1 MFGINK
7 NFSIHFIG
15 IGGIGMSGIAEI
27 LLNLGYKVSGS
38 DISTGEVVQRLKGL
52 GAKIYSEHKSTNIKD
67 SQIVVYSSAI
77 KEDNPEYEYA
87 IKNQIPLIKRAEML
101 AELMRLKH
109 GIAVAGSH
117 GKTTTTSF
125 LAAIFNFANMDPTH
139 IIGGVVKN
147 LGGNAKKGN
156 GEILIAEA
164 DESDG
169 SFLYLNPI
177 HSIITNIDD
186 DHLDFYKTR
195 ENIVEAFVDFANK
208 IPFYGRIALNAHDE
222 NTAKV
227 ISKIKRPYIVF
238 AIEGKKTFLE
248 EVDYWAQNIRYE
260 NDGTF
265 FEIKNDTEITNVKI
279 NLIGEHNVLNAL
291 AAFSISHQLITDK
304 DVLARGLAYF
314 EGVAR
319 RLEKIYDNKLLIL
332 DDYAHHPTE
341 INETLLAVKKYGKRV
356 VVIFEPHRFSRTKD
370 FWNEFVEAF
379 VEENEVYIL
388 PIYPA
393 SEKPISYID
402 SEILVKNIN
411 EKGGHAKFLNSH
423 DAMLDVFKKYQEDKD
438 IILLTL
444 GAGPI
449 SYKAKAL
456 VKELC
461 N

>member
-7 NFSIHFIG
+7 DFSIHFIG

-27 LLNLGYKVSGS
+27 LINLGYKVSGS
-38 DISTGEVVQRLKGL
+38 DLSSSDVVQRLKSL
-52 GAKIYSEHKSTNIKD
+52 GAEIYSEHKKENVKE

-77 KEDNPEYEYA
+77 KEDNPEYAYA
-87 IKNQIPLIKRAEML
+87 IENKIPLIKRAEML
-101 AELMRLKH
+101 AELMRLKY

-125 LAAIFNFANMDPTH
+125 LAAIFNYAQMDPTH

-177 HSIITNIDD
+177 HSVITNIDD

-195 ENIVEAFVDFANK
+195 ENIIEAFVAFANK
-208 IPFYGRIALNAHDE
+208 IPFYGHIALNAHDE

-227 ISKIKRPYIVF
+227 ISKIKRPYIIF
-238 AIEGKKTFLE
+238 AIEGKKRFIE
-248 EVDYWAQNIRYE
+248 DVDYLVTSINYDVDATTFVVE
-260 NDGTF
+260 NKSEKT
-265 FEIKNDTEITNVKI
+265 KVKI

-291 AAFSISHQLITDK
+291 AAFSISNQVISDK
-304 DVLARGLAYF
+304 EKISKGLEFF

-319 RLEKIYDNKLLIL
+319 RLEKIHNNKLLII

-341 INETLLAVKKYGKRV
+341 IRETLSAIKKYNKKTI
-356 VVIFEPHRFSRTKD
+356 VIFEPHRFSRTKD
-370 FWNEFVEAF
+370 FWNEFVDSFKGQE
-379 VEENEVYIL
+379 EVYIL

-411 EKGGHAKFLNSH
+411 EKSGHASFLKSY
-423 DAMLDVFKKYQEDKD
+423 DDMLEIFQKNLNDENCL
-438 IILLTL
+438 ILTI

-449 SYKAKAL
+449 SYKAKGL
-456 VKELC
+456 VKLL
-461 N
+461 

>member
-38 DISTGEVVQRLKGL
+38 DISSSEVIQRLKAL
-52 GAKIYSEHKSTNIKD
+52 GAKVYLGHKSTNVEN

-77 KEDNPEYEYA
+77 KEENPEYDFA

-125 LAAIFNFANMDPTH
+125 LAAIFNIAEMDPTH

-147 LGGNAKKGN
+147 LGGNAKNGKGD
-156 GEILIAEA
+156 ILIAEA

-186 DHLDFYKTR
+186 DHLDYYKTR
-195 ENIVEAFVDFANK
+195 EKIVEAFVAFANK

-227 ISKIKRPYIVF
+227 ISQIKRPYITF
-238 AIEGKKTFLE
+238 AIEEKKAFLE
-248 EVDYWAQNIRYE
+248 DIDYLAQNIKY
-260 NDGTF
+260 DGDSTS
-265 FEIKNDTEITNVKI
+265 FEIKNNDEVTRVTIK
-279 NLIGEHNVLNAL
+279 LIGEHNVLNAL
-291 AAFSISHQLITDK
+291 AAFAISHQLILNK
-304 DVLARGLAYF
+304 ELLAKGLAFF

-319 RLEKIYDNKLLIL
+319 RLEKIYHNKLIIL

-341 INETLLAVKKYGKRV
+341 IKATLSAVKKNNKKV
-356 VVIFEPHRFSRTKD
+356 VVIYEPHRYSRTKD
-370 FWNEFVEAF
+370 FWNEFVEVF
-379 VEENEVYIL
+379 TDQIEVYIL

-393 SEKPISYID
+393 SEKPIPYID

-411 EKGGHAKFLNSH
+411 KKGGQAEFVSTYNDMLNIFRKH
-423 DAMLDVFKKYQEDKD
+423 QQDENTIM
-438 IILLTL
+438 LTL

-449 SYKAKAL
+449 SYKAKTL
-456 VKELC
+456 VKEI
-461 N
+461 